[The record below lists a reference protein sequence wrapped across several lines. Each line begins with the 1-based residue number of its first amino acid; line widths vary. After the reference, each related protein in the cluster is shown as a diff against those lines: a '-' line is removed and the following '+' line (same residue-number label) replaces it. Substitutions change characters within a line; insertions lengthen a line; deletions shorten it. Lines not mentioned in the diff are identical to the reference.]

1 MKLINLLCPPV
12 HYHTRVMMCDNEIY
26 CITSH
31 YMTHCI
37 IKLMILLFS
46 CVSYSQAAHMVW
58 GIWGIVQARY
68 SLLDFDYLE

>member
-26 CITSH
+26 YITSH

-37 IKLMILLFS
+37 IKLMILLL
-46 CVSYSQAAHMVW
+46 VVYHTH
-58 GIWGIVQARY
+58 R
-68 SLLDFDYLE
+68 LLT